1 LDSKLPDPA
10 TREEEALIIPVSQDL
25 VDALGDEI
33 AELGDN
39 GRTLL
44 LGRLE
49 THGDDAVGCW

>member
-39 GRTLL
+39 RRTLL

-49 THGDDAVGCW
+49 THGDDVVGCW